1 MQWWEDAAFSST
13 RLNVALHVAQSHR
26 FPEGLLTVGGL
37 AFSHTRY
44 RGSLCWAFGAQ
55 LSEPWGLLRPQ
66 PEKLHL

>member
-44 RGSLCWAFGAQ
+44 RGSLCWAF
-55 LSEPWGLLRPQ
+55 L
-66 PEKLHL
+66 